1 MSVQGNIKV
10 QKLTASAVMLALC
23 MLLPFVTGQVPE
35 IGNMLCP
42 MHIPVMLCG
51 FLCGWQYGLLVGFTA
66 PLLRS
71 FIFAAPPLFPHA
83 VSMAFELATYGFTM
97 GFLYSHSRWKCIK
110 SLFKCM
116 IVSMLAG
123 RIVWGIVQVILLGAG
138 NNGFTFHAFFAG
150 AFFNAVPGII
160 LQLILIPAIM
170 VGLRRAKLVPLIHK
184 GKKHDK

>member
-1 MSVQGNIKV
+1 MQNT
-10 QKLTASAVMLALC
+10 KLKKLILSAMFLGIGLV
-23 MLLPFVTGQVPE
+23 LPFITGQIQQ
-35 IGNMLCP
+35 IGNMLLP
-42 MHIPVMLCG
+42 MHIPVLLCG
-51 FLCGWQYGLLVGFTA
+51 LICGWQYGIAVGFIM
-66 PLLRS
+66 PILRS
-71 FIFAAPPLFPHA
+71 FLFSMPHMFPNA
-83 VSMAFELATYGFTM
+83 VSMAFELATYGFTV
-97 GFLYSHSRWKCIK
+97 GFLYSNSRWKCIK

-150 AFFNAVPGII
+150 AFLNAVPGII